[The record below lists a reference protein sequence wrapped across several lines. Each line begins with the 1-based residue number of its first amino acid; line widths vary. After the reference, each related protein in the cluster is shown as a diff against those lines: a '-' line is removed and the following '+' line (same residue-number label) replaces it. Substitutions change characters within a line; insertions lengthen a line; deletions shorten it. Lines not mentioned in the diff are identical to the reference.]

1 MKRALS
7 SQKIISG
14 ACNEKWIVNQNETSC
29 YSNGTDSPHQCH
41 RRTDHNVVFA
51 SAPSPN
57 LWPTQVCH
65 APKRQLDRFICFC
78 RAHGRHQQIY
88 TDRQTDHATCDI
100 CSNSPQLA
108 GAAMRAGEKIAAQQ
122 LSNRRSTRS
131 SFPPLSVPICWC
143 RLSNCLPSA
152 AGPSPSPDHHME
164 QSTRQCDLCYTSLW
178 GRWKRG
184 TGKRRTGKRGNI
196 MCMGSET

>member
-1 MKRALS
+1 MVPTARITATAA
-7 SQKIISG
+7 QII
-14 ACNEKWIVNQNETSC
+14 T
-29 YSNGTDSPHQCH
+29 
-41 RRTDHNVVFA
+41 VVFA

-57 LWPTQVCH
+57 LWPTQVWH
-65 APKRQLDRFICFC
+65 AAKRQLDRFICFC

-108 GAAMRAGEKIAAQQ
+108 SAAMRAGEKIAAEQ

-184 TGKRRTGKRGNI
+184 TGKRGNI
-196 MCMGSET
+196 MCMGSEM